1 MRAAPE
7 RRKSLRLDTAK
18 IGYLLLPGKSEGLSM
33 PAITISDFKPINA
46 GAMRGFADVHLPS
59 GMILHRCSIFAKD
72 GKAWASPPSK
82 QVIGRDGVVQKT
94 AEGKARY
101 EPTVSFVDR
110 ATQERWSAAVVEALR
125 LAEPEALS

>member
-1 MRAAPE
+1 MSAM
-7 RRKSLRLDTAK
+7 
-18 IGYLLLPGKSEGLSM
+18 IV
-33 PAITISDFKPINA
+33 SDFKPIRA

-82 QVIGRDGVVQKT
+82 QVIGRDGTVQKT
-94 AEGKARY
+94 ADGKTRY

-110 ATQERWSAAVVEALR
+110 ATQERWSNAVIEALR
-125 LAEPEALS
+125 LAHPEALA